1 MLNKKEYVQISNTSL
16 NKNYQ
21 LKSVYSTPYLTNT
34 SLLNRKSYNSILSYD
49 NLNENNY
56 NIQSHKNFYREENR
70 LNSSMNKRQIENRR
84 YSIDDDN
91 KKGNNSSLN
100 NNLENSIQF
109 NNIQN
114 KVDYYLNSLYRH
126 NFAEELISGT
136 ATAHLINK
144 DKPLYDELFKKKN
157 KNNPYLSAELNF
169 KKISS
174 KKRKK
179 ALNSDKSNDVNI
191 KTDNRSDYNKNN
203 NNNNLKVQRKN
214 VLKKNKNM
222 KNRANTDI
230 KTINSDNKNSKIL
243 QNQNNNYT
251 KILAK
256 KYIFK

>member
-1 MLNKKEYVQISNTSL
+1 M
-16 NKNYQ
+16 NY
-21 LKSVYSTPYLTNT
+21 L
-34 SLLNRKSYNSILSYD
+34 
-49 NLNENNY
+49 
-56 NIQSHKNFYREENR
+56 
-70 LNSSMNKRQIENRR
+70 
-84 YSIDDDN
+84 
-91 KKGNNSSLN
+91 
-100 NNLENSIQF
+100 
-109 NNIQN
+109 
-114 KVDYYLNSLYRH
+114 
-126 NFAEELISGT
+126 
-136 ATAHLINK
+136 
-144 DKPLYDELFKKKN
+144 N